1 MKKTF
6 LFCSLMLTALCLVGC
21 GGTSTSPSES
31 SDFCL
36 FDLAGTGKVK
46 SVKISHITNV
56 TSKGDRT
63 SKSRRHDDLLLNFN
77 REGKLVAA
85 YDLSLSYNNE
95 IKIER
100 DKKGNIH
107 TLFFPEIKEGG
118 EDNGIIWGGYDHIV
132 FTWNKEGYP
141 IREEWIS
148 SGYGGGNYA
157 NFKILYNN
165 PITSSGETIQS
176 RIIGK
181 VQFCYDDGDGFDEV
195 TLYKP
200 IGWLWG
206 SPVCNWDKRLII
218 KTTNTY
224 DHFTLALEE
233 REFTYYDEN
242 N

>member
-6 LFCSLMLTALCLVGC
+6 LFCGLMLTALCFVGC

-31 SDFCL
+31 SDFRL
-36 FDLAGTGKVK
+36 FDLDGVGKVK
-46 SVKISHITNV
+46 SVKISHTTNV
-56 TSKGDRT
+56 TSRGDKT
-63 SKSRRHDDLLLNFN
+63 SKSRRHEDLLLNFN

-100 DKKGNIH
+100 DKNGNIH
-107 TLFFPEIKEGG
+107 TLFLPEIKEGWE
-118 EDNGIIWGGYDHIV
+118 EDGIICGGYDHIIYS
-132 FTWNKEGYP
+132 WNNEGYLT
-141 IREEWIS
+141 REELIS
-148 SGYGGGNYA
+148 TAKYGGCYA

-165 PITSSGETIQS
+165 PLGANGEAVPTH
-176 RIIGK
+176 IIGK
-181 VQFCYDDGDGFDEV
+181 VRNCYGEGDDWDEV

-200 IGWLWG
+200 IDWLWG

-218 KTTNTY
+218 KTTITY

-233 REFTYYDEN
+233 REFTYYEEN